1 MSNFLGPNGHI
12 LYFPILVCA
21 LRVLFKNVKDGGC
34 AREDRG
40 DTGDSGPIYGPG
52 STSILLQ
59 HKNKHFLGFRPDA

>member
-21 LRVLFKNVKDGGC
+21 CRVLFKNIKYGGC

-40 DTGDSGPIYGPG
+40 DTVPLSLDTKWQTLKTREIRLTGQG
-52 STSILLQ
+52 SD
-59 HKNKHFLGFRPDA
+59 F